1 MIKEGAIEVRREGQV
16 VDFEGMKQFLESLK
30 QFIRSQLREGI
41 DYGYIVNPK
50 TGKPINQKPFLFKA
64 GAEKLARLFNLT
76 VEFELNRTED
86 WDRGLFVYHVVAR
99 AIDKSGKVVGVG
111 YGIASSKEKKYR
123 NHDPYELPNTL
134 IKIAKKRAF
143 VDAILTAT
151 ASSSF
156 FLQDEDI
163 VEAAEGEVLITEPQR
178 KYIFSII
185 SRKGIPEEKAKE
197 ILKSVTGKDSTKDLT
212 KEEASR
218 YIDALRKYNPEEE
231 TREIVWDEEE

>member
-76 VEFELNRTED
+76 VEFELDKTED
-86 WDRGLFVYHVVAR
+86 WDKGLFVYRITAR
-99 AIDKSGKVVGVG
+99 AIDRDGRVVGTG
-111 YGIASSKEKKYR
+111 YGI
-123 NHDPYELPNTL
+123 
-134 IKIAKKRAF
+134 
-143 VDAILTAT
+143 

-185 SRKGIPEEKAKE
+185 TRKGIPEEKAKE